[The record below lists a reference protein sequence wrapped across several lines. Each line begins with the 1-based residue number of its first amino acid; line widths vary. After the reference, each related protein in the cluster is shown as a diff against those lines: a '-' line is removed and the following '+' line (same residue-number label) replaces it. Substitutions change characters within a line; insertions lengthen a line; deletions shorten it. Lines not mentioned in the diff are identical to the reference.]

1 MAWQGPAT
9 REATDKMRD
18 KAAKAAQGWLIRGFT
33 PEQVAAAIY
42 NKVGIQAK
50 SQSDTVEFW
59 GFYNDETTKDQ
70 RITRVIT
77 AEEIIKP

>member
-9 REATDKMRD
+9 RKATDKIRD
-18 KAAKAAQGWLIRGFT
+18 KAAKAAQSWLIRGFT
-33 PEQVAAAIY
+33 PEQAAEGIC
-42 NKVGIQAK
+42 NKIGILAK
-50 SQSDTVEFW
+50 PKNNTVEFW
-59 GFYNDETTKDQ
+59 GFYNDETIKDQ